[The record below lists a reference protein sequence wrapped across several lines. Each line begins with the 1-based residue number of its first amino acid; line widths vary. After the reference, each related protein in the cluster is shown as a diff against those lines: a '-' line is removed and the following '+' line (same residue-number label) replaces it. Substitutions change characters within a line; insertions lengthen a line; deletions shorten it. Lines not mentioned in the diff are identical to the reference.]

1 MSQDVLTRVVASRRP
16 DWKEKKSS
24 TRTSGEK
31 VITPHLD
38 SVVDIY
44 VCLWGQQKISVGR
57 RLERLCMKM
66 RIKTRKRIETYLFR
80 FFQYASDNSC
90 RYRNLTAVV
99 FHLLEATC
107 NFDVSLCGFVQGTD
121 DKFDWTRR
129 KGNTPSS
136 GTGPSFDHTTGNMTG
151 EL

>member
-66 RIKTRKRIETYLFR
+66 RIKTRKRIETYLLR
-80 FFQYASDNSC
+80 FFQYASDNNC

-99 FHLLEATC
+99 FLHDGAREAI
-107 NFDVSLCGFVQGTD
+107 SLTD
-121 DKFDWTRR
+121 SKSTV
-129 KGNTPSS
+129 G
-136 GTGPSFDHTTGNMTG
+136 
-151 EL
+151 

>member
-1 MSQDVLTRVVASRRP
+1 MSYDVLTRVVVSRRP
-16 DWKEKKSS
+16 DWKEK
-24 TRTSGEK
+24 SGPPGRAVRKESGPILTQLW
-31 VITPHLD
+31 VFTF
-38 SVVDIY
+38 VF
-44 VCLWGQQKISVGR
+44 WGQQKISVGR
-57 RLERLCMKM
+57 QLERLCIKM

-80 FFQYASDNSC
+80 FFQYASDNNC

-121 DKFDWTRR
+121 DKFDWTRH
-129 KGNTPSS
+129 KGNTRSS
-136 GTGPSFDHTTGNMTG
+136 GTGPSFDHTTGDMTG

>member
-1 MSQDVLTRVVASRRP
+1 
-16 DWKEKKSS
+16 
-24 TRTSGEK
+24 
-31 VITPHLD
+31 
-38 SVVDIY
+38 
-44 VCLWGQQKISVGR
+44 
-57 RLERLCMKM
+57 MKM

-80 FFQYASDNSC
+80 FFQYASDNNC
-90 RYRNLTAVV
+90 RCTNLTAVV

-121 DKFDWTRR
+121 DKFDWTRH

-151 EL
+151 ELKICDRAAKSRNLL